1 MADIFKLMEQFKN
14 MQGNLQKAQEDLA
27 RQSFTGSAGGGMV
40 RVECDGKLQVK
51 RVKID
56 PAVVNPDDLE
66 MLEELLVIATSEAQ
80 KKAGESAMNE
90 MSKVTGG
97 IELPFKLPF

>member
-14 MQGNLQKAQEDLA
+14 MQGTLQKAQEDLA

-40 RVECDGKLQVK
+40 SVECDGKLQLK

-56 PAVVNPDDLE
+56 RAVVNPDDIE
-66 MLEELLVIATSEAQ
+66 MLEELIVIATAEAQ